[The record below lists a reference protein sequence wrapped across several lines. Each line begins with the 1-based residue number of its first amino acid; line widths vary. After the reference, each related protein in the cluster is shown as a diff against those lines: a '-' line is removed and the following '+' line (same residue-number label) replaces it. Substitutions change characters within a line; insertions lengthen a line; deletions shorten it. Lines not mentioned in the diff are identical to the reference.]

1 MPLRCFAP
9 CNTLR
14 ATTWPRGN
22 VLVSEDGGVFSDDAL
37 HVGGGGGEA
46 FLETVVLWDG
56 VYTYTHNLRPR
67 NQDWWRLIADWR
79 PRPQIWHNVL
89 RGVLEAG

>member
-56 VYTYTHNLRPR
+56 V
-67 NQDWWRLIADWR
+67 
-79 PRPQIWHNVL
+79 
-89 RGVLEAG
+89 

>member
-1 MPLRCFAP
+1 LNTRKYSTNHFANAVLAPMPLRCFAP

-56 VYTYTHNLRPR
+56 V
-67 NQDWWRLIADWR
+67 
-79 PRPQIWHNVL
+79 
-89 RGVLEAG
+89 